1 MSSPRRRLTCR
12 VFLATTICLMAIAAG
27 PKRQWQTGT
36 LVDAGRKHNNAIGG
50 AVSETRRPM
59 NPGIVP
65 TPRETPEVATYV
77 IETAEVRLHL
87 EAMVP
92 VAGSDFERQLVVGQA
107 VTFAL
112 EKKNVYV
119 KLADG
124 REHRLRVV
132 SKSPKKEVAPRSR
145 QA

>member
-1 MSSPRRRLTCR
+1 M
-12 VFLATTICLMAIAAG
+12 FLAVTMCLTAIAAG
-27 PKRQWQTGT
+27 PKRHWQTGM

-50 AVSETRRPM
+50 AASETRPPM

-65 TPRETPEVATYV
+65 TPHGTPEVGTYV
-77 IETAEVRLHL
+77 IETADLRLEL

-92 VAGSDFERQLVVGQA
+92 VALSDFERQVTVGQP

-112 EKKNVYV
+112 EKNTVYV
-119 KLADG
+119 KLAKG

-132 SKSPKKEVAPRSR
+132 RKSPKKK
-145 QA
+145 

>member
-1 MSSPRRRLTCR
+1 M
-12 VFLATTICLMAIAAG
+12 FLATIMCLTAIAAG

-36 LVDAGRKHNNAIGG
+36 LVDAGRKHNNAVGG
-50 AVSETRRPM
+50 AASEARRPM

-65 TPRETPEVATYV
+65 TPRGTPEVGTYV
-77 IETAEVRLHL
+77 IETAELRLEL

-92 VAGSDFERQLVVGQA
+92 VALSDFEREIAVGQS

-112 EKKNVYV
+112 EKNTVFV
-119 KLADG
+119 KLAKG

-132 SKSPKKEVAPRSR
+132 RKSPKKK
-145 QA
+145 